1 MIKDRVIF
9 HIDVNNA
16 FLSWTAVDMLR
27 HGATEDIR
35 NIPAV
40 IGGDEDARRGI
51 VVAKSPVAKKCG
63 VKTAETLYQARKKC
77 PGLKVY
83 PANHALYKKES
94 DKLYHY
100 YLQFTP
106 TVERFSVD
114 ECFLDM
120 TGTHYLYDDL
130 IRLAYQMKDEIHKM
144 YGITVNIGIGNNRLC
159 AKMASDF
166 EKPNRVHTLFSSE
179 VQEKMW
185 PLDVGDLL
193 FIGRKSTETL
203 RALGIHTIGD
213 LAKTDLSLLT
223 KYFKSNANYMHLA
236 SLGIDDTP
244 VVSER
249 AERKSISTTL
259 TLPFDV
265 LDKTY
270 IRKILLMQADEVGL
284 EARKRKL
291 FAKQIAIIIRTDEFV
306 NYSHQTKL
314 ENPTNVSEEIF
325 KKAYS
330 LFERAWK
337 GEPIRLIGIR
347 LGDFVKTNVTQIS
360 LFDVNTVDDSSIK
373 MQQAVDQIRSK
384 FGKNI
389 IMPASLKDDGGNKDG
404 S

>member
-1 MIKDRVIF
+1 MKEERVIF

-35 NIPAV
+35 NIPSV

-51 VVAKSPVAKKCG
+51 VVAKSPVAKKYG

-83 PANHALYKKES
+83 PANHTLYKEES
-94 DKLYHY
+94 DKLYQY

-130 IRLAYQMKDEIHKM
+130 IRLAYQMKDEIHEKF
-144 YGITVNIGIGNNRLC
+144 GVTVNIGIANNRLC

-203 RALGIHTIGD
+203 RALGIKTIGD
-213 LAKTDLSLLT
+213 LAQTDLSLLT
-223 KYFKSNANYMHLA
+223 KYFKSNANYMHYA
-236 SLGIDDTP
+236 ALGIDDTP

-249 AERKSISTTL
+249 AERKSISTTF

-265 LDKTY
+265 TDKTY
-270 IRKILLMQADEVGL
+270 IRKVLLTQADEVGL

-291 FAKQIAIIIRTDEFV
+291 FATQIAIIIRTDAFV
-306 NYSHQTKL
+306 NYSHQSKL
-314 ENPTNVSEEIF
+314 ENPTNVSTEIF
-325 KKAYS
+325 KKAYA

-347 LGDFVKTNVTQIS
+347 LGDFVKTNITQIS
-360 LFDVNTVDDSSIK
+360 FFDVNTIDDGSLK
-373 MQQAVDQIRSK
+373 VQEAVDQIRDK
-384 FGKNI
+384 FGKNVI
-389 IMPASLKDDGGNKDG
+389 IPASLKEEGGDKDG
-404 S
+404 E